1 MSKPQP
7 LYDLVRG
14 YARSLVKVQYRR
26 YRYGTE
32 IPSEGPLM
40 LFCNHNNG
48 LADGALQFHLTRRRL
63 RILAKFSLFEIFGL
77 GSMVRAL
84 GAIPV
89 YRQKD
94 MVDTSMN
101 IGSFAAIREALA
113 EGGAIMLFPEGE
125 SEFSHKLRSFKTGI
139 SRMALGAEDVL
150 EFKCGVQ
157 LTPVGIA
164 YDEPYAYRSKAHMWV
179 GETITIEDYAE
190 MYVTDGRLAVRR
202 LVKKLAAAQR
212 AITIELDEASDH
224 VPVILAEE
232 LLPAD
237 GRHLPM
243 RRKDL
248 ATRLGYLRAQDPE
261 RAGELTS
268 GLHSLASELK
278 ARALTSADLEEP
290 VSLPLEL
297 ARGLGGALVLLLLVP
312 VLALVGPPY
321 LLGRT
326 RAHRE
331 ANPPDKRATIT
342 LLLSTLTLG
351 LWAVALPLTVGLAY
365 GSKAGWITAAAYA
378 LACLSVAPLW
388 ENRQEL
394 RRAISKLSAGRMR
407 KQLTLKAE
415 LLRTSVVGLAQV
427 QEPSAD

>member
-7 LYDLVRG
+7 LYDLVRA

-26 YRYGTE
+26 HRYGAQ

-63 RILAKFSLFEIFGL
+63 RILAKYTLFKIFGL
-77 GSMVRAL
+77 GYMVRAL

-101 IGSFAAIREALA
+101 IGSFQAIRGALA

-125 SEFSHKLRSFKTGI
+125 SEFSHRLRSFKTGI

-157 LTPVGIA
+157 LTPVGLA
-164 YDEPYAYRSKAHMWV
+164 YDEPYAYRSHAHMWV
-179 GETITIEDYAE
+179 GETITIEDYGEFYA
-190 MYVTDGRLAVRR
+190 TDGRRAVRH

-212 AITIELDEASDH
+212 AITIELDEADDH
-224 VPVILAEE
+224 VPICLAEQ

-237 GRHLPM
+237 DRHLPM

-248 ATRLGYLRAQDPE
+248 ATRLGYLRAQD
-261 RAGELTS
+261 AQQ
-268 GLHSLASELK
+268 ASELTK
-278 ARALTSADLEEP
+278 GLCSLAGDLGSSATTVDDLERP
-290 VSLPLEL
+290 ISLPVEL
-297 ARGLGGALVLLLLVP
+297 TRGLAGALVLLLLIP

-326 RAHRE
+326 GGHRE
-331 ANPPDKRATIT
+331 SNPPDKRTTIT
-342 LLLSTLTLG
+342 LLLTTLALG
-351 LWAVALPLTVGLAY
+351 FWAVAMPTAVSLAF
-365 GSKAGWITAAAYA
+365 GSKAAWIALSAYA
-378 LACLSVAPLW
+378 LACLVIAPLW
-388 ENRQEL
+388 ENRHSL
-394 RRAISKLSAGRMR
+394 RRACFLLGGATKR
-407 KQLTLKAE
+407 KQLALKAA
-415 LLRTSVVGLAQV
+415 LLRTSVEQLGALS
-427 QEPSAD
+427 EPSAD